1 MLAITSYHAKYFA
14 WDLTRHAP
22 EGLDRL
28 SMSLFDA
35 KVDLNPHQIEAALFA
50 LRSPLSKGVI
60 LADEVGLGKTIE
72 AGLVICQYWA
82 ERKRKILV
90 VCPASI
96 RKQWAMELEE
106 KFNLPAVVLD
116 AKSLRQA
123 QRALKYSKEEEIAGV
138 NLASNPNTSTPLFDR
153 PAISIV
159 SFNFA
164 YTMRSEIRAQNWDI
178 VVIDEAH
185 KLRNAYRTQNKM
197 GQAIRWALEGHKKI
211 LLTATPLQNSLMEL
225 YGLSILIDDQIFGSS
240 EAFRARYANGSSD
253 LTELRRRLSAFCTRT
268 LRKQVSEYIRYTER
282 HALTQP
288 FRPNDEEQDFYNAV
302 SDFLRRKDSYALPK
316 AQRHLTALILHKLLA
331 SSTKAIEATLGMLL
345 ARLERLRAFVEE
357 EKETTASKMAR
368 ALASAK
374 ALSTLVDD
382 PEFADRLLDGEDMES
397 ELADSLPETDAASD
411 IDASQALN
419 SAKPAAST
427 ALDIRNSIDIAQ
439 LDDEIR
445 TLQRLIRSA
454 QYIKE
459 DTKSKALLIALEL
472 GFSQMKT
479 LGAAR
484 KAVIFTESRKT
495 QAYLKS
501 YLDAHGYA
509 GQIVTFNGSNNDPE
523 SIAIYT
529 QWLEANRDCGR
540 TSGSR
545 EIDMRTALIEHFRDH
560 ATLMVAT
567 EAAAEGI
574 NLQFCSLVV
583 NYDLPWNPQRV
594 EQRIG
599 RCHRYG
605 QRYDVVVINFLNER
619 NEADRRVLELL
630 TEKFKL
636 FDGVFGAS
644 DEILGSIESGMDFET
659 RILEIYQECRT
670 TEEIDAAF
678 RALQEELDAQIQS
691 RMDDARHA
699 LLEYFDEDVHDRL
712 RLRLEDAQAQ
722 LDRTGRRFWQLT
734 QWALADSAR
743 FYNGKLIFDLEK
755 SPSPQIARGRY
766 HLIRKPTDTVQPE
779 WAYEAD
785 RFLYRLSHP
794 LGEYVIEKGKN
805 AVCPPAEMIFD
816 VSHHPT
822 KLTIVEA
829 LKGDAGYLTLQKLA
843 IDSYEHEEYLLFA
856 GFTDNAKPL
865 DEETMEKLFLC
876 EATMQAPITVSPQVQ
891 EHLAAQAERCA
902 ADTIKRS
909 MERNNQHFREECD
922 RLDQWA
928 DDMVNAAEK
937 ALSDTKE
944 QLKALKR
951 QSRQVSSLQ
960 EQGEIQ
966 QKIAALERQ
975 RHRQQQEIFKVEDEI
990 MTKRDSLIEGLKM
1003 GLAQKTTVEPLFTI
1017 RWVVK

>member
-1 MLAITSYHAKYFA
+1 VLAITPYHAKYFA

-82 ERKRKILV
+82 ERKRRILV
-90 VCPASI
+90 ICPASI
-96 RKQWAMELEE
+96 RKQWALELQE

-116 AKSLRQA
+116 TKSLRQA
-123 QRALKYSKEEEIAGV
+123 RR
-138 NLASNPNTSTPLFDR
+138 TPQEAFEQ
-153 PAISIV
+153 PAVIIV

-164 YTMRSEIRAQNWDI
+164 YTMRSQVRVQNWDM

-197 GQAIRWALEGHKKI
+197 GQAIRWAIEDRKKI

-225 YGLSILIDDQIFGSS
+225 YGLSTIIDDQIFGSP
-240 EAFRARYANGSSD
+240 EAFRARYGNGSAD
-253 LTELRRRLSAFCTRT
+253 LTQLRQRLCVFCSRT
-268 LRKQVSEYIRYTER
+268 LRRQVSEYIRYTER

-288 FRPNDEEQDFYNAV
+288 FRPDDEEQRFYDAV

-316 AQRHLTALILHKLLA
+316 AQRHLISLILRKLLA

-345 ARLERLRAFVEE
+345 ARLERLRALKQPDE
-357 EKETTASKMAR
+357 S
-368 ALASAK
+368 
-374 ALSTLVDD
+374 LVND
-382 PEFADRLLDGEDMES
+382 PQFTDRLLDSVDMGS
-397 ELADSLPETDAASD
+397 DLADRGPETDTVPEL
-411 IDASQALN
+411 DASPEVTG
-419 SAKPAAST
+419 K
-427 ALDIRNSIDIAQ
+427 DVIDMVR
-439 LDDEIR
+439 LEDEIKE
-445 TLQRLIRSA
+445 LQRLIRSA
-454 QYIKE
+454 RHIQE
-459 DTKSKALLIALEL
+459 DTKSKALLIALDS
-472 GFSQMKT
+472 GFAQMQT
-479 LGAAR
+479 LGAER

-501 YLDAHGYA
+501 YLEAHGYD
-509 GQIVTFNGSNNDPE
+509 GQVVTFNGSNNDPE

-529 QWLEANRDCGR
+529 QWLTANRESGR
-540 TSGSR
+540 ASGSR
-545 EIDMRTALIEHFRDH
+545 EIDMRTALIEYFRDH

-605 QRYDVVVINFLNER
+605 QHYDVVVINFLNER

-644 DEILGSIESGMDFET
+644 DEVLGTIESGVDFET

-678 RALQEELDAQIQS
+678 RALQRELDEQIKS
-691 RMDDARHA
+691 RLADSRQK
-699 LLEYFDEDVHDRL
+699 LLEYFDEEVHQRL

-722 LDRTGRRFWQLT
+722 LDRMGRRFWQLT
-734 QWALADSAR
+734 QWALVDKAR
-743 FYNGKLIFDLEK
+743 FYNEQLIFDLYK
-755 SPSPQIARGRY
+755 SPTSGAPRGRY
-766 HLIRKPTDTVQPE
+766 RLIRKSNETRQPE
-779 WAYEAD
+779 WACETD

-794 LGEYVIEKGKN
+794 LGEYIIDTGKH
-805 AVCPPAEMIFD
+805 AACPSAKVVFD
-816 VSHHPT
+816 ISHHPT
-822 KLTIVEA
+822 HVSVVEA
-829 LKGDAGYLTLQKLA
+829 LQGQAGYLTLQKLS
-843 IDSYEHEEYLLFA
+843 IDSYEHEDYLLFT
-856 GFTDNAKPL
+856 GFTDEGKQL
-865 DEETMEKLFLC
+865 DQESMEKLFLC
-876 EATMQAPITVSPQVQ
+876 EAEAKASIAISESVIGRLSA
-891 EHLAAQAERCA
+891 EAERSA
-902 ADTIKRS
+902 TVTVNAS
-909 MERNNQHFREECD
+909 LERNNRHFQEECD
-922 RLDQWA
+922 RLDRWA

-944 QLKALKR
+944 QLKVLKR
-951 QSRQVSSLQ
+951 QSRQAPTLQ
-960 EQGEIQ
+960 EQHEIQ
-966 QKIAALERQ
+966 QNIAKLERE

-990 MTKRDSLIEGLKM
+990 MTKRDSLIDELEKR
-1003 GLAQKTTVEPLFTI
+1003 LAPKTAVESLFTI
-1017 RWVVK
+1017 RWVVN

>member
-1 MLAITSYHAKYFA
+1 MFSITPYHAKYFA

-35 KVDLNPHQIEAALFA
+35 QVDLNPHQIEAALFA

-82 ERKRKILV
+82 ERKRRILV
-90 VCPASI
+90 ICPASI
-96 RKQWAMELEE
+96 RKQWALELQE

-116 AKSLRQA
+116 AKSLR
-123 QRALKYSKEEEIAGV
+123 RARR
-138 NLASNPNTSTPLFDR
+138 TPQEAFEQ
-153 PAISIV
+153 PAVIIV

-164 YTMRSEIRAQNWDI
+164 YTMRSEVRVQKWDM
-178 VVIDEAH
+178 VVLDEAH

-197 GQAIRWALEGHKKI
+197 GQAIRWAIEDRKKI

-225 YGLSILIDDQIFGSS
+225 YGLSTLIDDQIFGSP
-240 EAFRARYANGSSD
+240 EAFRARYGNGNAD
-253 LTELRRRLSAFCTRT
+253 LTQLRQRLCVFCSRT
-268 LRKQVSEYIRYTER
+268 LRRQVSEYIRYTER

-288 FRPNDEEQDFYNAV
+288 FRPDDEEQRFYDSV
-302 SDFLRRKDSYALPK
+302 SDFLRRKNSYALPK
-316 AQRHLTALILHKLLA
+316 AQRHLISLILRKLLA

-345 ARLERLRAFVEE
+345 ARLERLRALKQPDE
-357 EKETTASKMAR
+357 S
-368 ALASAK
+368 
-374 ALSTLVDD
+374 LVND
-382 PEFADRLLDGEDMES
+382 PQFTDRLLDSVDMGS
-397 ELADSLPETDAASD
+397 DLADCGPETDTVPELDVLAEVTD
-411 IDASQALN
+411 KDA
-419 SAKPAAST
+419 
-427 ALDIRNSIDIAQ
+427 IDIVQ
-439 LDDEIR
+439 LEDEIKE
-445 TLQRLIRSA
+445 LERLIRSA
-454 QYIKE
+454 RHIQE
-459 DTKSKALLIALEL
+459 DTKSNALLIALDS
-472 GFSQMKT
+472 GFAQMQT
-479 LGAAR
+479 LGAER

-501 YLDAHGYA
+501 YLEAHGYD

-529 QWLEANRDCGR
+529 QWLVANRESGR
-540 TSGSR
+540 ASGSR
-545 EIDMRTALIEHFRDH
+545 EIDMRTALIEYFRDH

-567 EAAAEGI
+567 EAAAEGL

-644 DEILGSIESGMDFET
+644 DEVLGTIESGVDFET

-678 RALQEELDAQIQS
+678 CSLQRELDDQIKS
-691 RMDDARHA
+691 RLADTRHK
-699 LLEYFDEDVHDRL
+699 LLEYFDEEVHERL

-722 LDRTGRRFWQLT
+722 LDRVGRRFWELT
-734 QWALADSAR
+734 QWALVDKAQ
-743 FYNGKLIFDLEK
+743 FYNAQLIFDLYK
-755 SPSPQIARGRY
+755 SPTSGAPRGRY
-766 HLIRKPTDTVQPE
+766 HLIRKSNETRQPE
-779 WAYEAD
+779 WACETD

-794 LGEYVIEKGKN
+794 LGEYVIDIGKH
-805 AVCPPAEMIFD
+805 AACPPAKVVFD
-816 VSHHPT
+816 IRHHPT
-822 KLTIVEA
+822 HVSVVEA
-829 LKGDAGYLTLQKLA
+829 LQGQTGYLTLQKLSV
-843 IDSYEHEEYLLFA
+843 DSYEHEDYLLFS
-856 GFTDNAKPL
+856 GFTDEGKPL
-865 DEETMEKLFLC
+865 DQESMEKLFLC
-876 EATMQAPITVSPQVQ
+876 EGEAKAPIAISQSVNERLSAEAERIATM
-891 EHLAAQAERCA
+891 
-902 ADTIKRS
+902 TIKDS
-909 MERNNQHFREECD
+909 LERNNRHFQEECE
-922 RLDQWA
+922 RLDRWA

-937 ALSDTKE
+937 SLSDTKE
-944 QLKALKR
+944 QLKVLRR
-951 QSRQVSSLQ
+951 QSRQAPTLQ
-960 EQGEIQ
+960 EQHEIQ
-966 QKIAALERQ
+966 QNIAKLERQ

-990 MTKRDSLIEGLKM
+990 MTKRDALIDELEKR
-1003 GLAQKTTVEPLFTI
+1003 LAPKTAVESLFTI
-1017 RWVVK
+1017 RWVVN

>member
-1 MLAITSYHAKYFA
+1 MLAITPYHAKYFA

-35 KVDLNPHQIEAALFA
+35 QVDLNPHQIEAALFA

-82 ERKRKILV
+82 ERKRRILV
-90 VCPASI
+90 ICPASI
-96 RKQWAMELEE
+96 RKQWALELQE

-116 AKSLRQA
+116 AKSLR
-123 QRALKYSKEEEIAGV
+123 RARR
-138 NLASNPNTSTPLFDR
+138 TPQEAFEQ
-153 PAISIV
+153 PAVIIV

-164 YTMRSEIRAQNWDI
+164 YTMRSEVRVQKWDM

-185 KLRNAYRTQNKM
+185 KLRNAYRMQNKM
-197 GQAIRWALEGHKKI
+197 GQAIRWAIEDRKKI

-225 YGLSILIDDQIFGSS
+225 YGLSTLIDDQIFGSP
-240 EAFRARYANGSSD
+240 EAFRARYGNGNAD
-253 LTELRRRLSAFCTRT
+253 LTQLRQRLSVFCSRT
-268 LRKQVSEYIRYTER
+268 LRRQVSEYIRYTER

-288 FRPNDEEQDFYNAV
+288 FRPDDEEQRFYDAV

-316 AQRHLTALILHKLLA
+316 AQRHLISLILRKLLA

-345 ARLERLRAFVEE
+345 ARLERLRALKQPDE
-357 EKETTASKMAR
+357 S
-368 ALASAK
+368 
-374 ALSTLVDD
+374 LVND
-382 PEFADRLLDGEDMES
+382 PQFTDRLLDSVDMGS
-397 ELADSLPETDAASD
+397 DLADCGPETDTVPELDVLAEVTD
-411 IDASQALN
+411 KDTIDMV
-419 SAKPAAST
+419 
-427 ALDIRNSIDIAQ
+427 Q
-439 LDDEIR
+439 LEDEIKE
-445 TLQRLIRSA
+445 LERLIRSA
-454 QYIKE
+454 RHIQE
-459 DTKSKALLIALEL
+459 DTKSNALLIALDS
-472 GFSQMKT
+472 GFAQMQT
-479 LGAAR
+479 LGAER

-501 YLDAHGYA
+501 YLEAHGYD
-509 GQIVTFNGSNNDPE
+509 GQVVTFNGSNNDPE

-529 QWLEANRDCGR
+529 QWLTDNRESGR
-540 TSGSR
+540 ASGSR
-545 EIDMRTALIEHFRDH
+545 EIDMRTALIEYFRDH

-567 EAAAEGI
+567 EAAAEGL

-644 DEILGSIESGMDFET
+644 DEVLGTIESGVDFET

-678 RALQEELDAQIQS
+678 CSLQRELEDQIKS
-691 RMDDARHA
+691 RLADTRQK
-699 LLEYFDEDVHDRL
+699 LLEYFDEEVHERL

-722 LDRTGRRFWQLT
+722 LDRVGRRFWELT
-734 QWALADSAR
+734 QWALVDKAQ
-743 FYNGKLIFDLEK
+743 FYTAQLIFDLYK
-755 SPSPQIARGRY
+755 SPTSGAPPGRY
-766 HLIRKPTDTVQPE
+766 RLIRKSNETRQPE
-779 WAYEAD
+779 WACETD

-794 LGEYVIEKGKN
+794 LGEYVIDTGKH
-805 AVCPPAEMIFD
+805 AACPPAKVVFD
-816 VSHHPT
+816 ISHHPT
-822 KLTIVEA
+822 HVSVVEA
-829 LKGDAGYLTLQKLA
+829 LQGQAGYLMLQKLS
-843 IDSYEHEEYLLFA
+843 IDSYEHEDYLLFS
-856 GFTDNAKPL
+856 GFTDEGQQL
-865 DEETMEKLFLC
+865 DKESMEKLFLC
-876 EATMQAPITVSPQVQ
+876 EAEAKASIAISESVIGRLSA
-891 EHLAAQAERCA
+891 EAERSA
-902 ADTIKRS
+902 TVTVNAS
-909 MERNNQHFREECD
+909 LERNNRHFQEECD
-922 RLDQWA
+922 RLDRWA

-944 QLKALKR
+944 QLKVLKR
-951 QSRQVSSLQ
+951 QSRQAPTLQ
-960 EQGEIQ
+960 EQHEIQ
-966 QKIAALERQ
+966 QNIAKLERE

-990 MTKRDSLIEGLKM
+990 MAKRDALIDELEKR
-1003 GLAQKTTVEPLFTI
+1003 LTPKTAVESLFTI
-1017 RWVVK
+1017 RWVVN

>member
-1 MLAITSYHAKYFA
+1 MSFITPYHAKYFA
-14 WDLTRHAP
+14 WDLTHHAP

-28 SMSLFDA
+28 STSLFDA

-106 KFNLPAVVLD
+106 KFNLPAIVLH
-116 AKSLRQA
+116 AKSVKRAQQA
-123 QRALKYSKEEEIAGV
+123 QRAQRSQRAVKAPNKDEQAGADP
-138 NLASNPNTSTPLFDR
+138 LRNPDSSTHLFDQA
-153 PAISIV
+153 AIIIV

-164 YTMRSEIRAQNWDI
+164 YSMRHQVRAQNWDM
-178 VVIDEAH
+178 VVVDEAH
-185 KLRNAYRTQNKM
+185 KLRNAYRPQNKM
-197 GQAIRWALEGHKKI
+197 GQGIRWALEERKKI

-225 YGLSILIDDQIFGSS
+225 YGLSTLIDAQIFGSP
-240 EAFRARYANGSSD
+240 EAFRARYANGNAD
-253 LTELRRRLSAFCTRT
+253 FTQLRSRLSAFCTRT
-268 LRKQVSEYIRYTER
+268 LRKQVSEYIRYTQR

-288 FRPNDEEQDFYNAV
+288 FRPNDEEQDFYDAV

-316 AQRHLTALILHKLLA
+316 GQRHLTSLILRKLLA
-331 SSTKAIEATLGMLL
+331 SSTKAIEATLGLL
-345 ARLERLRAFVEE
+345 VSRLERLRTAVQKAAEAAPARPIDAEPLAETVE
-357 EKETTASKMAR
+357 
-368 ALASAK
+368 L
-374 ALSTLVDD
+374 LVDD
-382 PEFADRLLDGEDMES
+382 PEFADRLLEGEEIAS
-397 ELADSLPETDAASD
+397 ELADASEELG
-411 IDASQALN
+411 QAG
-419 SAKPAAST
+419 ADMPVAE
-427 ALDIRNSIDIAQ
+427 IRNKYAIDIVQ
-439 LDDEIR
+439 LEDEIQ
-445 TLQRLIRSA
+445 TLHGLIRRA
-454 QYIKE
+454 RHIRE
-459 DTKSKALLIALEL
+459 DTKSKALLTALEL
-472 GFSQMKT
+472 GFAQMLT
-479 LGAAR
+479 LGAAH

-495 QAYLKS
+495 QTYLKS
-501 YLDAHGYA
+501 YLEAHGYA
-509 GQIVTFNGSNNDPE
+509 GQIFTFNGSNNDPE
-523 SIAIYT
+523 SLAIYT
-529 QWLEANRDCGR
+529 KWLEANRNSGR
-540 TSGSR
+540 ASGSR
-545 EIDMRTALIEHFRDH
+545 EIDMRTALIEYFRDH

-659 RILEIYQECRT
+659 RILAIYQECRT

-734 QWALADSAR
+734 QWALADRAR
-743 FYNGKLIFDLEK
+743 FYNGELIFDLEK
-755 SPSPQIARGRY
+755 SPSPQIAQGRY

-779 WAYEAD
+779 WAYETD
-785 RFLYRLSHP
+785 RFLYRISHP
-794 LGEYVIEKGKN
+794 LGEYVIEKAKN
-805 AVCPPAEMIFD
+805 AVCPPAEIIFD

-829 LKGDAGYLTLQKLA
+829 LKGEAGYLTLQKLA

-856 GFTDNAKPL
+856 GFTDNARL
-865 DEETMEKLFLC
+865 LNEETMEKLFLC
-876 EATMQAPITVSPQVQ
+876 EATMQAPITVSPHVQ
-891 EHLAAQAERCA
+891 GDLAVQAERCV

-909 MERNNQHFREECD
+909 MERNNQHFREECN

-1003 GLAQKTTVEPLFTI
+1003 GLAHKTAVEPLFTI

>member
-1 MLAITSYHAKYFA
+1 
-14 WDLTRHAP
+14 
-22 EGLDRL
+22 
-28 SMSLFDA
+28 
-35 KVDLNPHQIEAALFA
+35 
-50 LRSPLSKGVI
+50 
-60 LADEVGLGKTIE
+60 
-72 AGLVICQYWA
+72 
-82 ERKRKILV
+82 
-90 VCPASI
+90 
-96 RKQWAMELEE
+96 
-106 KFNLPAVVLD
+106 
-116 AKSLRQA
+116 
-123 QRALKYSKEEEIAGV
+123 
-138 NLASNPNTSTPLFDR
+138 
-153 PAISIV
+153 
-159 SFNFA
+159 
-164 YTMRSEIRAQNWDI
+164 
-178 VVIDEAH
+178 
-185 KLRNAYRTQNKM
+185 
-197 GQAIRWALEGHKKI
+197 
-211 LLTATPLQNSLMEL
+211 
-225 YGLSILIDDQIFGSS
+225 
-240 EAFRARYANGSSD
+240 
-253 LTELRRRLSAFCTRT
+253 
-268 LRKQVSEYIRYTER
+268 
-282 HALTQP
+282 
-288 FRPNDEEQDFYNAV
+288 
-302 SDFLRRKDSYALPK
+302 
-316 AQRHLTALILHKLLA
+316 
-331 SSTKAIEATLGMLL
+331 
-345 ARLERLRAFVEE
+345 
-357 EKETTASKMAR
+357 
-368 ALASAK
+368 
-374 ALSTLVDD
+374 
-382 PEFADRLLDGEDMES
+382 DRLLDGEDMES

-605 QRYDVVVINFLNER
+605 QKYDVVVINFLNER
-619 NEADRRVLELL
+619 NQADRRVLELL
-630 TEKFKL
+630 SEKFKL
-636 FDGVFGAS
+636 FDGVFDAS
-644 DEILGSIESGMDFET
+644 DEVLGSIESGIDFET

-670 TEEIDAAF
+670 TDEIDAAF

-691 RMDDARHA
+691 RLEDARHK

-712 RLRLEDAQAQ
+712 RLRLADAQMQ
-722 LDRTGRRFWQLT
+722 LDRVGRQFWQLT
-734 QWALADSAR
+734 QWALVDGAR
-743 FYNGKLIFDLEK
+743 FYNEELAFDLEK

-766 HLIRKPTDTVQPE
+766 HLVRKPSDTKQPE
-779 WAYEAD
+779 WAYETD
-785 RFLYRLSHP
+785 RFLYRISHP
-794 LGEYVIEKGKN
+794 LGEYVIEKAKN
-805 AVCPPAEMIFD
+805 ADCPPAEIIFD
-816 VSHHPT
+816 VTHHPT
-822 KLTIVEA
+822 KLSVVKA
-829 LKGDAGYLTLQKLA
+829 LKGEAGYLVLQKLV
-843 IDSYEHEEYLLFA
+843 IESYEQEEYLLFS
-856 GFTDNAKPL
+856 GFTDDGKPL
-865 DEETMEKLFLC
+865 DQETMERLFLC
-876 EATMQAPITVSPQVQ
+876 EGKVHGPIIISPHDKD
-891 EHLAAQAERCA
+891 HLALEAERCA
-902 ADTIKRS
+902 TVTISRS
-909 MERNNQHFREECD
+909 LERNNQHFLEECD
-922 RLDQWA
+922 RLDRWA
-928 DDMVNAAEK
+928 DDMVNAAEE

-944 QLKALKR
+944 QLKALRR
-951 QSRQVSSLQ
+951 QSRQAATLQ
-960 EQGEIQ
+960 EQHEIQ
-966 QKIAALERQ
+966 QKIAKLERQ

-990 MTKRDSLIEGLKM
+990 MTKRDALIEELEKR
-1003 GLAQKTTVEPLFTI
+1003 LAQKTAAEQLFTI

>member
-1 MLAITSYHAKYFA
+1 MFSITPYHAKYFA

-35 KVDLNPHQIEAALFA
+35 QVDLNPHQIEAALFA

-82 ERKRKILV
+82 ERKRRILV
-90 VCPASI
+90 ICPASI
-96 RKQWAMELEE
+96 RKQWALELQE

-116 AKSLRQA
+116 AKSLR
-123 QRALKYSKEEEIAGV
+123 RARR
-138 NLASNPNTSTPLFDR
+138 TPQEAFEQ
-153 PAISIV
+153 PAVIIV

-164 YTMRSEIRAQNWDI
+164 YTMRSEVRVQKWDM
-178 VVIDEAH
+178 VVLDEAH

-197 GQAIRWALEGHKKI
+197 GQAIRWAIQDRKKI

-225 YGLSILIDDQIFGSS
+225 YGLSTLIDDQIFGSP
-240 EAFRARYANGSSD
+240 EAFRARYGNGNAD
-253 LTELRRRLSAFCTRT
+253 LTQLRQRLCVFCSRT
-268 LRKQVSEYIRYTER
+268 LRRQVSEYIRYTER

-288 FRPNDEEQDFYNAV
+288 FRPDDEEQRFYDSV
-302 SDFLRRKDSYALPK
+302 SDFLRRKNSYALPK
-316 AQRHLTALILHKLLA
+316 AQRHLISLILRKLLA

-345 ARLERLRAFVEE
+345 ARLERLRALKQPDE
-357 EKETTASKMAR
+357 S
-368 ALASAK
+368 
-374 ALSTLVDD
+374 LVND
-382 PEFADRLLDGEDMES
+382 PQFTDRLLDSVDMGS
-397 ELADSLPETDAASD
+397 DLADCGPETDTVPELDVLAEVTD
-411 IDASQALN
+411 KDA
-419 SAKPAAST
+419 
-427 ALDIRNSIDIAQ
+427 IDIVQ
-439 LDDEIR
+439 LEDEIKE
-445 TLQRLIRSA
+445 LERLIRSA
-454 QYIKE
+454 RHIQE
-459 DTKSKALLIALEL
+459 DTKSNALLIALDS
-472 GFSQMKT
+472 GFAQMQT
-479 LGAAR
+479 LGAER

-501 YLDAHGYA
+501 YLEAHGYD

-529 QWLEANRDCGR
+529 QWLVANRESGR
-540 TSGSR
+540 ASGSR
-545 EIDMRTALIEHFRDH
+545 EIDMRTALIEYFRDH

-567 EAAAEGI
+567 EAAAEGL

-644 DEILGSIESGMDFET
+644 DEVLGTIESGVDFET

-678 RALQEELDAQIQS
+678 CSLQRELDDQIKS
-691 RMDDARHA
+691 RLADTRHK
-699 LLEYFDEDVHDRL
+699 LLEYFDEEVHERL

-722 LDRTGRRFWQLT
+722 LDRVGRRFWELT
-734 QWALADSAR
+734 QWALVDKAQ
-743 FYNGKLIFDLEK
+743 FYNAQLIFDLYK
-755 SPSPQIARGRY
+755 SPTSGAPRGRY
-766 HLIRKPTDTVQPE
+766 HLIRKSNETRQPE
-779 WAYEAD
+779 WACETD

-794 LGEYVIEKGKN
+794 LGEYVIDIGKH
-805 AVCPPAEMIFD
+805 AACPPAKVVFD
-816 VSHHPT
+816 IRHHPT
-822 KLTIVEA
+822 HVSVVEA
-829 LKGDAGYLTLQKLA
+829 LQGQTGYLTLQKLSV
-843 IDSYEHEEYLLFA
+843 DSYEHEDYLLFS
-856 GFTDNAKPL
+856 GFTDEGKPL
-865 DEETMEKLFLC
+865 DQESMEKLFLC
-876 EATMQAPITVSPQVQ
+876 EGEAKAPIAISQSVNERLSAEAERIATM
-891 EHLAAQAERCA
+891 
-902 ADTIKRS
+902 TIKDS
-909 MERNNQHFREECD
+909 LERNNRHFQEECE
-922 RLDQWA
+922 RLDRWA

-937 ALSDTKE
+937 SLSDTKE
-944 QLKALKR
+944 QLKVLRR
-951 QSRQVSSLQ
+951 QSRQAPTLQ
-960 EQGEIQ
+960 EQHEIQ
-966 QKIAALERQ
+966 QNIAKLERQ

-990 MTKRDSLIEGLKM
+990 MTKRDALIDELEKR
-1003 GLAQKTTVEPLFTI
+1003 LAPKTAVESLFTI
-1017 RWVVK
+1017 RWVVN

>member
-1 MLAITSYHAKYFA
+1 
-14 WDLTRHAP
+14 
-22 EGLDRL
+22 
-28 SMSLFDA
+28 
-35 KVDLNPHQIEAALFA
+35 
-50 LRSPLSKGVI
+50 
-60 LADEVGLGKTIE
+60 
-72 AGLVICQYWA
+72 
-82 ERKRKILV
+82 
-90 VCPASI
+90 
-96 RKQWAMELEE
+96 
-106 KFNLPAVVLD
+106 
-116 AKSLRQA
+116 
-123 QRALKYSKEEEIAGV
+123 
-138 NLASNPNTSTPLFDR
+138 
-153 PAISIV
+153 
-159 SFNFA
+159 
-164 YTMRSEIRAQNWDI
+164 
-178 VVIDEAH
+178 
-185 KLRNAYRTQNKM
+185 
-197 GQAIRWALEGHKKI
+197 
-211 LLTATPLQNSLMEL
+211 
-225 YGLSILIDDQIFGSS
+225 
-240 EAFRARYANGSSD
+240 
-253 LTELRRRLSAFCTRT
+253 
-268 LRKQVSEYIRYTER
+268 
-282 HALTQP
+282 
-288 FRPNDEEQDFYNAV
+288 
-302 SDFLRRKDSYALPK
+302 
-316 AQRHLTALILHKLLA
+316 LILRKLLA

-345 ARLERLRAFVEE
+345 ARLERLRVFVEE
-357 EKETTASKMAR
+357 EKETTAREMAR
-368 ALASAK
+368 AQASAK
-374 ALSTLVDD
+374 VLSTLIDD

-419 SAKPAAST
+419 SAIPAAST

-529 QWLEANRDCGR
+529 QWLEENRDSGR

-545 EIDMRTALIEHFRDH
+545 DIDMRTALIEHFRDH

-605 QRYDVVVINFLNER
+605 QKYDVVVINFLNER
-619 NEADRRVLELL
+619 NQADRRVLELL
-630 TEKFKL
+630 SEKFKL

-644 DEILGSIESGMDFET
+644 DEVLGSIESGIDFET

-670 TEEIDAAF
+670 TDEIDAAF

-691 RMDDARHA
+691 RLEDARHK

-712 RLRLEDAQAQ
+712 RLRLADAQMQ
-722 LDRTGRRFWQLT
+722 LDRVGRQFWQLT
-734 QWALADSAR
+734 QWALVDGAR
-743 FYNGKLIFDLEK
+743 FYNEELAFDLEK

-766 HLIRKPTDTVQPE
+766 HLVRKPSDTKQPE
-779 WAYEAD
+779 WAYETD
-785 RFLYRLSHP
+785 RFLYRISHP
-794 LGEYVIEKGKN
+794 LGEYVIEKAKN
-805 AVCPPAEMIFD
+805 ADCPPAEIIFD
-816 VSHHPT
+816 VTHHPT
-822 KLTIVEA
+822 KLSVVEA
-829 LKGDAGYLTLQKLA
+829 LKGEAGYLVLQRLVVE
-843 IDSYEHEEYLLFA
+843 SYEQEEYLLFS
-856 GFTDNAKPL
+856 GFTDDGKPL
-865 DEETMEKLFLC
+865 DQETMERLFLC
-876 EATMQAPITVSPQVQ
+876 EGKVHGPIIISPHDKD
-891 EHLAAQAERCA
+891 HLALEAERCA
-902 ADTIKRS
+902 TVTISRS
-909 MERNNQHFREECD
+909 LERNNQHFLEECD
-922 RLDQWA
+922 RLDRWA

-944 QLKALKR
+944 QLKALRR
-951 QSRQVSSLQ
+951 QSRQAPTLQ
-960 EQGEIQ
+960 EQHEIQ
-966 QKIAALERQ
+966 QKIAKLERQ

-990 MTKRDSLIEGLKM
+990 MTKRDALIDDLEKR
-1003 GLAQKTTVEPLFTI
+1003 LAQKTAAEQLFTI

>member
-1 MLAITSYHAKYFA
+1 
-14 WDLTRHAP
+14 
-22 EGLDRL
+22 
-28 SMSLFDA
+28 
-35 KVDLNPHQIEAALFA
+35 
-50 LRSPLSKGVI
+50 
-60 LADEVGLGKTIE
+60 
-72 AGLVICQYWA
+72 
-82 ERKRKILV
+82 
-90 VCPASI
+90 
-96 RKQWAMELEE
+96 
-106 KFNLPAVVLD
+106 
-116 AKSLRQA
+116 
-123 QRALKYSKEEEIAGV
+123 
-138 NLASNPNTSTPLFDR
+138 
-153 PAISIV
+153 
-159 SFNFA
+159 
-164 YTMRSEIRAQNWDI
+164 
-178 VVIDEAH
+178 
-185 KLRNAYRTQNKM
+185 
-197 GQAIRWALEGHKKI
+197 
-211 LLTATPLQNSLMEL
+211 
-225 YGLSILIDDQIFGSS
+225 
-240 EAFRARYANGSSD
+240 
-253 LTELRRRLSAFCTRT
+253 
-268 LRKQVSEYIRYTER
+268 
-282 HALTQP
+282 
-288 FRPNDEEQDFYNAV
+288 EQDFYNAV

-605 QRYDVVVINFLNER
+605 QQYDVVVINFLNER

-644 DEILGSIESGMDFET
+644 DEILGTVESGVDFET

-678 RALQEELDAQIQS
+678 RALQDELDAQIQS
-691 RMDDARHA
+691 RLTDTRHK

-712 RLRLEDAQAQ
+712 RLRLEDAQMQ
-722 LDRTGRRFWQLT
+722 LDRMGRHFWQLT
-734 QWALADSAR
+734 QWALVDGAR
-743 FYNGKLIFDLEK
+743 FYNEELAFDLEK

-766 HLIRKPTDTVQPE
+766 HLVRKPSDTKQPE
-779 WAYEAD
+779 WAYETD
-785 RFLYRLSHP
+785 RFLYRISHP
-794 LGEYVIEKGKN
+794 LGEYVIEKAKN
-805 AVCPPAEMIFD
+805 ADCPPAEIIFD
-816 VSHHPT
+816 VTHHPT
-822 KLTIVEA
+822 KLSVVEA
-829 LKGDAGYLTLQKLA
+829 LKGEAGYLVLQRLVVE
-843 IDSYEHEEYLLFA
+843 SYEQEEYLLFS
-856 GFTDNAKPL
+856 GFTDDGKPL
-865 DEETMEKLFLC
+865 DQETMERLFLC
-876 EATMQAPITVSPQVQ
+876 EGKVHGPIIISPHDKD
-891 EHLAAQAERCA
+891 HLALEAERCA
-902 ADTIKRS
+902 TVTISRS
-909 MERNNQHFREECD
+909 LERNNQHFLEECD
-922 RLDQWA
+922 RLDRWA

-944 QLKALKR
+944 QLKALRR
-951 QSRQVSSLQ
+951 QSRQAATLQ
-960 EQGEIQ
+960 EQHEIQ
-966 QKIAALERQ
+966 QKIAKLERQ

-990 MTKRDSLIEGLKM
+990 MTKRDALIDDLEKR
-1003 GLAQKTTVEPLFTI
+1003 LAQKTAAEQLFTI